1 MNTMKLIIK
10 IPKQRRRAIELY
22 DTDTPFKA
30 KVEKSK
36 KTYTRKQ
43 KHRNVEFQY
52 G

>member
-1 MNTMKLIIK
+1 MKLIIK

-22 DTDTPFKA
+22 DNDTPFKP

-36 KTYTRKQ
+36 KSYTRKQ
-43 KHRNVEFQY
+43 KHRNLEPQY